1 MKTKV
6 KTHEVIIYA
15 LFIAI
20 FKPYFIPTV
29 LQQAGKCGIILI
41 VLLFLFSKGKRGD
54 IFNESIPFSVVIILS
69 GVINFYKG
77 KLNVSAL
84 FNGLLYAICFYCIY
98 TVIKITAKNNSKLV
112 IVSLYKITTLYCVLS
127 LFDLLLPHTVDSMN
141 LKIYL
146 WGNKF
151 TSSYLFV
158 MWIAFYYIKNNN
170 RNRLALKNKI
180 IIFLLVIA
188 SLLYARIV
196 ECTTALISIFVMYI
210 FILLQDKIKN
220 LFLNTK
226 ILAISLFLSASF
238 PFYAVEIM
246 KTEFARKIFV
256 GLLGENFGLSGR
268 ITLYDRYL
276 AKALLWHPIFGNGY
290 GTTVMFDYT
299 GFFGNTQNGLL
310 EIVYK
315 FGVLGAFLLLF
326 LVFSCFKKSSVTNQT
341 IGAAILVYAMIVAGM
356 VEVTFGWIFFYGI
369 SLVRWIDVKN
379 TGNVYKKFKVIKQ
392 C

>member
-151 TSSYLFV
+151 TSS
-158 MWIAFYYIKNNN
+158 NNGN
-170 RNRLALKNKI
+170 YTTRSEF
-180 IIFLLVIA
+180 IF
-188 SLLYARIV
+188 R
-196 ECTTALISIFVMYI
+196 
-210 FILLQDKIKN
+210 
-220 LFLNTK
+220 
-226 ILAISLFLSASF
+226 
-238 PFYAVEIM
+238 
-246 KTEFARKIFV
+246 
-256 GLLGENFGLSGR
+256 
-268 ITLYDRYL
+268 
-276 AKALLWHPIFGNGY
+276 
-290 GTTVMFDYT
+290 
-299 GFFGNTQNGLL
+299 
-310 EIVYK
+310 
-315 FGVLGAFLLLF
+315 
-326 LVFSCFKKSSVTNQT
+326 
-341 IGAAILVYAMIVAGM
+341 
-356 VEVTFGWIFFYGI
+356 
-369 SLVRWIDVKN
+369 
-379 TGNVYKKFKVIKQ
+379 
-392 C
+392 